1 MKKAT
6 AASED
11 EINRNAWNSKPWTR
25 AVLNN
30 PRSIYFQRCLRIRN
44 LTFNFKHR
52 GIKHAAP
59 RKTVTT
65 ATKSGEVEVTLIFRV
80 VQFNPH
86 ITDKSITSKY
96 DLIESFN
103 VFHIIYLFIIV
114 CTKYVNE

>member
-1 MKKAT
+1 
-6 AASED
+6 
-11 EINRNAWNSKPWTR
+11 
-25 AVLNN
+25 VLNN

-114 CTKYVNE
+114 CTKYVNEQEIFN